1 MWWEAGGMR
10 MSGENAE
17 KASGYQAINM
27 DWIKDFSV
35 AVVICDRKGVLTY
48 LNDAAAE
55 MYAHAGG
62 YALLGKSIME
72 GCHKQQASNDKM
84 IEIMETRK
92 PYTYS
97 IERNGVKR
105 LIHQM
110 PHIINDEVVGI
121 VEVAI
126 IVPFDIPHFVRG

>member
-1 MWWEAGGMR
+1 MSINKSHADDAGAYR
-10 MSGENAE
+10 
-17 KASGYQAINM
+17 AINM
-27 DWIKDFSV
+27 DWIKDFPV

-48 LNDAAAE
+48 LNDAAAA
-55 MYAHAGG
+55 MYAPFGG
-62 YALLGKSIME
+62 YALLGKSVFD

-92 PYTYS
+92 PHTYS

-110 PHIINDEVVGI
+110 PHIINGEVIGI
-121 VEVAI
+121 VELAT
-126 IVPFDIPHFVRG
+126 IVPFEIPHFVRT